1 MLYVNYISIKLGG
14 GNDNVTI
21 DIQIDIETN
30 EIVLRIQK

>member
-1 MLYVNYISIKLGG
+1 MSITSQENWG
-14 GNDNVTI
+14 GNDNVTR